1 MNHMQQ
7 AEIEGFLKDFF
18 EEYHCNVTDLT
29 SSSFD
34 VQLTAE
40 MDKAI
45 MNRPFYWHYIE
56 KMSGLATPMRLTIET
71 DSTVKKT
78 KRTEL
83 IHYGSPRL
91 HQLFSFAMSKG
102 KYGHFYENVEE
113 VTSARSL
120 KPWLALNGKI
130 IYQCHRKKEQFFSIG
145 LNLING
151 EMLNDFHSLLSDLKM
166 NETISSLCFPLS
178 PLIRPGTGIQRIR
191 DQLLKKV
198 NSEDHQWAIEAT
210 QKMEDDLLLLEKF
223 YEGIDPKPD
232 SYDNERQAIITQYDP
247 GIYLKIINGGLFYLD
262 THPLI
267 GISKI

>member
-1 MNHMQQ
+1 MQQ
-7 AEIEGFLKDFF
+7 TEIQGFLKDFF
-18 EEYHCNVTDLT
+18 GEYNCEVSNIT

-34 VQLTAE
+34 VQLTDE

-56 KMSGLATPMRLTIET
+56 KMSGIPSPMRLSFET
-71 DSTVKKT
+71 DSTARKSKQ
-78 KRTEL
+78 TEL

-91 HQLFSFAMSKG
+91 HQLFSFAMTKG
-102 KYGHFYENVEE
+102 KYGHFYESVEE
-113 VTSARSL
+113 VTTTNSL
-120 KPWLALNGKI
+120 KPWMALNGKL

-151 EMLNDFHSLLSDLKM
+151 EMLNDFHSLIRPWEM

-178 PLIRPGTGIQRIR
+178 PLIRPETGIQRIR

-198 NSEDHQWAIEAT
+198 NSENHQWAIEAT
-210 QKMEDDLLLLEKF
+210 HKMDEDLLLLERF
-223 YEGIDPKPD
+223 YEGIDPKPT

-247 GIYLKIINGGLFYLD
+247 GIYLKIINGGLFYLN
-262 THPLI
+262 THPLVKK
-267 GISKI
+267 SKT